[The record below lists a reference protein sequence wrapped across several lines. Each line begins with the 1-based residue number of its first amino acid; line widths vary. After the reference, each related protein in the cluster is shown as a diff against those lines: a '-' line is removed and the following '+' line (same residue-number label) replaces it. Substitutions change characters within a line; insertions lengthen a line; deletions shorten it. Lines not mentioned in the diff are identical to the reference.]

1 MTKKKA
7 ETVEEFLAR
16 GGKINVLPPVERE
29 ETKHTMPVNTK
40 IDYDM
45 LSLGEGEF
53 LFGETRT
60 RKPTKPTK
68 RVNNEEFT
76 QLVEASGLP
85 ASIMEA
91 LKNSV
96 RK

>member
-7 ETVEEFLAR
+7 ETIEEFLAR
-16 GGKINVLPPVERE
+16 GGKVNVIPPVVRE
-29 ETKHTMPVNTK
+29 DTKHTLPVNTK
-40 IDYDM
+40 IDYDLM
-45 LSLGEGEF
+45 SLGEGEF
-53 LFGETRT
+53 MFGETRK
-60 RKPTKPTK
+60 RKVTKPIK
-68 RVNNEEFT
+68 RVNSDEFT

-85 ASIMEA
+85 QSIVEA